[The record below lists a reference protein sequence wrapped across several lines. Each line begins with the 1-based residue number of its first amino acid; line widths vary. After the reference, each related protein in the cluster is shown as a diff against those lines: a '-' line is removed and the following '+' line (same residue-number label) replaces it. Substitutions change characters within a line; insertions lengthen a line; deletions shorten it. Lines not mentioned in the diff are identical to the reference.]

1 MSECIIKRV
10 VSKVINKTLK
20 ENADD
25 VAKVKETLTIW
36 SGRIRRVC
44 FVIDCLLEKIAD
56 NEITPDEIKKAG
68 EEIQELIK
76 TW

>member
-1 MSECIIKRV
+1 MSDCIIKRV

-25 VAKVKETLTIW
+25 VTKVKETLTVW
-36 SGRIRRVC
+36 SGRIRSVC
-44 FVIDCLLEKIAD
+44 AVIDCLLDKIAD
-56 NEITPDEIKKAG
+56 NEITPDEIKQAG
-68 EEIQELIK
+68 EEIQELVK

>member
-20 ENADD
+20 ENADNVD
-25 VAKVKETLTIW
+25 KLKETLTVW

-44 FVIDCLLEKIAD
+44 FVIDCLLENISD
-56 NEITPDEIKKAG
+56 NEITPDEIKQAS

-76 TW
+76 AW

>member
-25 VAKVKETLTIW
+25 VAKIKETLSVW
-36 SGRIRRVC
+36 SGRIRSVC
-44 FVIDCLLEKIAD
+44 FVIDCLLAKIAD
-56 NEITPDEIKKAG
+56 NEITPDEIKQAS